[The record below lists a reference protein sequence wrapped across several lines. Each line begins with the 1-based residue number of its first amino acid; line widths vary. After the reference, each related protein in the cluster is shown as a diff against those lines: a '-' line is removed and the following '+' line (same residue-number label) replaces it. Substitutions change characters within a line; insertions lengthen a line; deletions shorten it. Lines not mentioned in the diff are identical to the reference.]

1 MGNFNENKDFVYL
14 SKISLVQILLTAN
27 FVDGAFLKLVSE
39 HRKKSLKESFAFFEV
54 SENSIRTD

>member
-1 MGNFNENKDFVYL
+1 MRIFYENTDFVYL

-39 HRKKSLKESFAFFEV
+39 Q
-54 SENSIRTD
+54 

>member
-1 MGNFNENKDFVYL
+1 MKIFYENTDFVYL

-39 HRKKSLKESFAFFEV
+39 QWKKSLKEPFAFFLGAWV
-54 SENSIRTD
+54 FN